1 MDSGPPL
8 HIGRPRREVDEEL
21 LERLQGALVDCSD
34 VAFAYL
40 PEVYVP
46 GQQSRPELVLFVWL
60 VPQAVLSVRS
70 ALNAVSARV
79 AAALPDG
86 EYMDVVILNSAPDL
100 LTAVEAADCLV
111 VERDPEERRRALEA
125 ARSGAHEPEIVR
137 RPWWWPFG

>member
-1 MDSGPPL
+1 MDAGPPL
-8 HIGRPRREVDEEL
+8 EIRPPRLPPDPDL
-21 LERLQGALVDCSD
+21 LESLRGALQDCRD

-46 GQQSRPELVLFVWL
+46 GQQPHPELVLFVWL
-60 VPQAVLSVRS
+60 RRHAVRSVRA

-79 AAALPDG
+79 ARALPDG

-100 LTAVEAADCLV
+100 LAAVEDAHCLLVELDAD
-111 VERDPEERRRALEA
+111 ERRHALEA
-125 ARSGAHEPEIVR
+125 ARSVDHAPEAPA